1 MVMAEGLKVVLRG
14 AAAGIAGALSLNRFI
29 AGFLYGIAPTDA
41 LTYGVVTALLIAVSL
56 AASYYPARAA
66 TRVDPLTALRHE

>member
-1 MVMAEGLKVVLRG
+1 VLLG
-14 AAAGIAGALSLNRFI
+14 ATVGIAAALSLNRFI

-41 LTYGVVTALLIAVSL
+41 LTYGTVTALLIVVSL

-66 TRVDPLTALRHE
+66 TRVDPLIALRHE